1 MVFCKALSSVPGVN
15 MTDSSKPT
23 LLATVFTDYIC
34 PFCYVGDVR
43 LDRLR
48 EHFDLKINWCFLEIH
63 PETPAEGM
71 DTSALGYSDPLW
83 QEMMDNLSTM
93 AEEEG
98 IRFRPHTFTT
108 NSHKS
113 LLLAEATREAGS
125 DIFYRLHRR
134 LFEAFFT
141 EGLNIGDEAV
151 LRDIAQQAG
160 VPDEVISSA
169 WSDARFEQRLKDY
182 LGAAREL
189 EVTAT
194 PTVFFSQK
202 NRLDGALPYD
212 AFLKAARAGA
222 EEQRAG

>member
-1 MVFCKALSSVPGVN
+1 MSGTSKSV
-15 MTDSSKPT
+15 

-43 LDRLR
+43 LERLR

-63 PETPAEGM
+63 PETPVEGM
-71 DTSALGYSDPLW
+71 HTSSLGYDDSRWKL
-83 QEMMDNLSTM
+83 MMDNLSTM
-93 AEEEG
+93 AKEEG
-98 IRFRPHTFTT
+98 IDFRPHDFTA

-113 LLLAEATREAGS
+113 LLLAEAAREK
-125 DIFYRLHRR
+125 DVDVFYRLHRS

-151 LRDIAQQAG
+151 LRDIAHQAG
-160 VPDEVISSA
+160 VSDEVISSA
-169 WSDARFEQRLKDY
+169 WSDARFEQRLKEY
-182 LGAAREL
+182 QGAAHKL

-202 NRLDGALPYD
+202 NRLNGALSFD
-212 AFLKAARAGA
+212 VFLKAAREGA
-222 EEQRAG
+222 KEQQAV